1 MGDVVNLNQH
11 RKRRRQ
17 KKDPGRHVRAGLDK
31 ATRQRIDR
39 DRADAK
45 ADLDGKRLTD
55 PADTPLDEIPPND
68 IPPEDPLAG

>member
-17 KKDPGRHVRAGLDK
+17 KKDPGRHARAGLDK

-39 DRADAK
+39 DNAADR
-45 ADLDGKRLTD
+45 DDHDGKKLTETD
-55 PADTPLDEIPPND
+55 D

>member
-31 ATRQRIDR
+31 ATRKRIDR
-39 DRADAK
+39 DNAADR
-45 ADLDGKRLTD
+45 DDHDGKKLTET
-55 PADTPLDEIPPND
+55 ADTLADDP
-68 IPPEDPLAG
+68 PPEDPLAG